1 MNRKPLVILTGPTA
15 VGKTGLSV
23 RIAREIGAEIISAD
37 SMQVY
42 KYMDIGSAKVTPE
55 EMGGVPHHLIDC
67 FMPDEDF
74 NVVRFKQE
82 ADRAITDIHARGRIP
97 MLVGGTG
104 FYIQAVLRDID
115 FTETVEDGE
124 FRREMAEYAR
134 VHGNSALHEMLRE
147 KDPEAAAQ
155 IHENN
160 VRKIIRAL
168 EFARSTGA
176 RISDHNAAEREKESP
191 YNFAYFVLERD
202 RQVLYDRI
210 DRRVDVMMQDGLL
223 EEVTRLRDMGYTP
236 ELPSMQGLGY
246 KQLLKYLAGEYTLDQ
261 AVTAIKTET
270 RHYAKKQIT
279 WFKREKDVIY
289 LDADRC
295 TEDELSENIKKIL
308 ISLQII

>member
-1 MNRKPLVILTGPTA
+1 MSKQPLVILTGPTA

-23 RIAREIGAEIISAD
+23 RVAREIGAEIISAD

-67 FMPDEDF
+67 FLPDDEF

-82 ADRAITDIHARGRIP
+82 ADRAIADILARGRIP

-104 FYIQAVLRDID
+104 FYIQAVLKNID
-115 FTETVEDGE
+115 FTETVEDAE
-124 FRREMAEYAR
+124 YRREMTEYAR
-134 VHGNSALHEMLRE
+134 AHGNRALHELLRE

-168 EFARSTGA
+168 EFARSTGD

-191 YNFAYFVLERD
+191 YNSAYFVLERD
-202 RQVLYDRI
+202 RRTLYDRI
-210 DRRVDVMMQDGLL
+210 DRRVDIMMENGLL
-223 EEVTRLRDMGYTP
+223 EEVRRLRDMGYPP

-246 KQLLKYLAGEYTLDQ
+246 KQLLKYLAGEYTLEQ

-289 LDADRC
+289 LDADNS
-295 TEDELSENIKKIL
+295 TEDMLSENIKKIL